1 MEVLQER
8 DYVTVEE
15 LSKVLKV
22 SAVTIRT
29 DLSALEKDCLLIR
42 THGGAMKTEKR
53 ATRLISTT
61 MTEYENQKRA
71 IAKAASRF
79 ITEGSTIIIDAG
91 STTIHMLDYVKDKG
105 ITVVTNSI
113 LAMEKLKDDESVELF
128 TLGGKLRRASLS
140 NIGPMANA
148 TMEMVNADTYFMGAT
163 AFSDNLITS
172 SNMNEAELK
181 KVMCKAA
188 DRTVFLADSSKYGKK
203 AFASVC
209 DWDSIDVFVTDQI
222 DDNLR
227 SRLEQKGIEIIIIT
241 D

>member
-15 LSKVLKV
+15 LSKVLNV

-29 DLSALEKDCLLIR
+29 DLTALEKQCLLLR

-61 MTEYENQKRA
+61 MTEYEKEKRA

-79 ITEGSTIIIDAG
+79 ITEGSTIIIDSG
-91 STTIHMLDYVKDKG
+91 STTIRMLDYVQDKG

-113 LAMEKLKDDESVELF
+113 LAIDKLKDDESVELF
-128 TLGGKLRRASLS
+128 TLGGKIRRASMAA
-140 NIGPMANA
+140 IGPMANA
-148 TMEMVNADTYFMGAT
+148 TIAMVNADVYFMGAT
-163 AFSDNLITS
+163 AYNAQTITS
-172 SNMNEAELK
+172 TNMTEAELK
-181 KVMCKAA
+181 KSMMQAA
-188 DRTVFLADSSKYGKK
+188 EKTVFLADSSKFGKK
-203 AFASVC
+203 AFSTVC
-209 DWDSIDVFVTDQI
+209 DWDSIDVFVTDHI
-222 DDNLR
+222 DD
-227 SRLEQKGIEIIIIT
+227 SFKAFLEQKGIEVILA